1 MGEEGFRRWLAVK
14 RADTE
19 AQAAAIRPKRQ
30 QEWQHMVDLANEII
44 AEQLCCSRRQLAI
57 NGRDL
62 MEMGIAPGEAL
73 GHILDQLL
81 EAVIDERLP
90 NEKEALLPEARSLAE

>member
-1 MGEEGFRRWLAVK
+1 
-14 RADTE
+14 
-19 AQAAAIRPKRQ
+19 
-30 QEWQHMVDLANEII
+30 MVDLANEII
-44 AEQLCCSRRQLAI
+44 AEQLCCSASAI
-57 NGRDL
+57 GDQRSRSDGNGHS
-62 MEMGIAPGEAL
+62 AGEAL